1 MRQTNYR
8 GLTPAEQVTMNQ
20 FLVSARSGHPLHDS
34 LDVAN
39 LFGAPF
45 PPVFDLIAKST
56 TGSRDSGASNL
67 AHAAAVAI
75 AMWGHIDH
83 IELRRRGVSQW
94 FTSPYDLLRCRAKQ
108 RIKYHGSIGV
118 DELYLVTAV
127 SHDYIEDAP
136 NPREMRVR
144 REALFRTLRPYD
156 VSFAERVV
164 AAAVMLTNPY
174 GKVIKFASLKF
185 ESGATTY
192 EHLSAIMRSLEKLRG
207 ELNRGDENARLIQAI
222 DALYISIMRVRSQL
236 NDPTVGLP
244 DMSTPELILK
254 HLKRQAY
261 YLYLL
266 EVLSDAER
274 RYGDSTSD
282 LSLLVKLAD
291 MTHNLGSV
299 NHSSIRQI
307 RATLWKAAMVARM
320 ISNERIPSNI
330 PDDLPC
336 EPGLYSNE
344 HNIPGWVD
352 FLDTKDRQHPGEGIK
367 READLFHQLAV
378 ELRYRILMTLRT
390 LIDIHTESST
400 DDVKAEMLEFLR
412 PSERDYREAY
422 GINFLSDLYR
432 IPSPYGY
439 LWYSDP
445 DSNHSSS
452 MRRTG

>member
-1 MRQTNYR
+1 
-8 GLTPAEQVTMNQ
+8 MNR
-20 FLVSARSGHPLHDS
+20 FLVSARSGHPPPDPL
-34 LDVAN
+34 LADVAK

-75 AMWGHIDH
+75 AMWGHVDH
-83 IELRRRGVSQW
+83 IELRQHGISHW
-94 FTSPYDLLRCRAKQ
+94 FTSPYDLLQCRTKQ
-108 RIKYHGSIGV
+108 GIAYSGSLGV

-127 SHDYIEDAP
+127 SHDYIEDGTT
-136 NPREMRVR
+136 PREMKVR
-144 REALFRTLRPYD
+144 RDALFRTLRPYD

-164 AAAVMLTNPY
+164 AAAEVLTNPY
-174 GKVIKFASLKF
+174 GKAIKFASLKF

-192 EHLSAIMRSLEKLRG
+192 EHLCAIVRSLEKLRR
-207 ELNRGDENARLIQAI
+207 ELNRGDENARLIRAI
-222 DALYISIMRVRSQL
+222 DALLTSITHVQSQL
-236 NDPTVGLP
+236 NDHTVGLP
-244 DMSTPELILK
+244 DMSIPELILK

-266 EVLSDAER
+266 EMLSDAER
-274 RYGDSTSD
+274 RWGDPTSD

-291 MTHNLGSV
+291 MNHNLGSV

-320 ISNERIPSNI
+320 ISNERISFNI
-330 PDDLPC
+330 PDDLPYG
-336 EPGLYSNE
+336 PGLYSNA

-352 FLDTKDRQHPGEGIK
+352 LLDAKSRQHHSNGIK

-378 ELRYRILMTLRT
+378 ELRYRILMTLKT
-390 LIDIHTESST
+390 LIHIHTKSST
-400 DDVKAEMLEFLR
+400 DDVKAEMLEFLI
-412 PSERDYREAY
+412 PSERDYQEAY
-422 GINFLSDLYR
+422 GIASLSDLSR
-432 IPSPYGY
+432 IPSPYGH

-445 DSNHSSS
+445 TSHHSSS
-452 MRRTG
+452 LRRTG